1 MLILLMT
8 FMYKQIVEM
17 VKQVTGLVLIV
28 LAHNVTQ
35 VMELQFY
42 HHVIAWLGL
51 MVLLIQVVII
61 QLLICLLTQLVVI
74 A

>member
-17 VKQVTGLVLIV
+17 VKQVTGLDLIV

-42 HHVIAWLGL
+42 HHVIA
-51 MVLLIQVVII
+51 
-61 QLLICLLTQLVVI
+61 
-74 A
+74 